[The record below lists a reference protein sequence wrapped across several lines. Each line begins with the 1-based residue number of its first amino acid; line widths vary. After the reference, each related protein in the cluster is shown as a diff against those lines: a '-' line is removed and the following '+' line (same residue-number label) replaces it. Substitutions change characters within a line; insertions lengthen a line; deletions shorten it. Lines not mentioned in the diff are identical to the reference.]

1 MKSSFLLPAMA
12 LLASVVT
19 SPAAQASATSYCRE
33 FNRDIVIDGRMQAG
47 YGIACLQPDG
57 SWEIQPSAQTLP
69 YPRNDNVVI
78 YEQPTT
84 RYVTTTRRVDYVD
97 PSPLLGAVALGSIW
111 WGWNSYDHH
120 RRHDYGYH
128 HRHDHNCRHDRDYG
142 SRWDRDR
149 DHRDHRGHDRW
160 DRGNHRGWDK
170 PSRYSYNR

>member
-1 MKSSFLLPAMA
+1 MKTSLLLPAMA

-33 FNRDIVIDGRMQAG
+33 FNRDIVIDGRLQNG

-57 SWEIQPSAQTLP
+57 SWEIQPSTQTLP

-84 RYVTTTRRVDYVD
+84 RYVTTTRHVDYAD
-97 PSPLLGAVALGSIW
+97 PSPFLGGIALGSAW

-120 RRHDYGYH
+120 RDRDYGH
-128 HRHDHNCRHDRDYG
+128 HRHDRHCRHDRDYG
-142 SRWDRDR
+142 DRWNRDRDDRDR
-149 DHRDHRGHDRW
+149 DHRDH
-160 DRGNHRGWDK
+160 GNHRGRDK
-170 PSRYSYNR
+170 PSRYSYNH